1 MTEGTGDWLRWERVR
16 RLLGVLAP
24 GPRRVMA
31 TLVVALATTSLTAV
45 GLGGGVLA
53 GTDSAAGASAPISD
67 WTATEAPL
75 PANANGDPF
84 VTLGSVT
91 CTSDDSC
98 VVTGDYIDT
107 SGSQQGLIETLA
119 SGPWTATEAPLPTG
133 AASNPLV
140 SLGAVVC
147 PADGSCVATGDY
159 TDTSGD
165 RRGLIET
172 LASGAWTPLVAPL
185 PANAGGNPLASLDAP
200 ACSSDGTCVV
210 TGDYTD
216 ASDNVRSTIDTL
228 SAGAW
233 SAQQAPLPFNVGTSP
248 GSSIGAAACPADGSC
263 VAVADYNDTSGN
275 VQSSIDTLSGGHWS
289 ALEAPLPS
297 DEAAS
302 GHQRNLLGPVSCP
315 AVGSCVAVGSFTPTS
330 GNFRGFIETLAD
342 GDWTPLDAPLPANAP
357 STDAFA
363 TLGVVTCPTSGT
375 CVAVGW
381 YYDTSGN
388 YHVIDETLAG
398 GNWTPTEEALP
409 AHTAARNPS
418 DPNQGLGNV
427 TCQATGS
434 CLAVGSYDSGRKDK
448 GIIETLAAGSWT
460 TIKAPLT
467 SKAAAKLVSTL
478 NDVTCSSGGSCLAVG
493 SFGGDP
499 LVETLPG
506 GEVPPSVASANQAT
520 FTVGASG
527 TFSVTA
533 TGTPLPAITK
543 KGRLPKGLHFTAG
556 TGTATIS
563 GTPTG
568 APGNFPIT
576 IEAQNGV
583 APTASQFLTL
593 TITS

>member
-1 MTEGTGDWLRWERVR
+1 
-16 RLLGVLAP
+16 
-24 GPRRVMA
+24 MA
-31 TLVVALATTSLTAV
+31 TLVLALATTSLTAV
-45 GLGGGVLA
+45 GIGGGVLS
-53 GTDSAAGASAPISD
+53 TDSVSAASAPISD

-75 PANANGDPF
+75 PTNANGSPF
-84 VTLGSVT
+84 VTLGSVV
-91 CTSDDSC
+91 CTSDGTC
-98 VVTGDYIDT
+98 VATGDYTDT

-119 SGPWTATEAPLPTG
+119 GSTWTATEAPLPTG
-133 AASNPLV
+133 AGSNPHV

-159 TDTSGD
+159 TDTSGSQQ
-165 RRGLIET
+165 GLIET
-172 LASGAWTPLVAPL
+172 LATDTWTALVAPL

-216 ASDNVRSTIDTL
+216 SSSNVRSTIDTL
-228 SAGAW
+228 SAGVW
-233 SAQQAPLPFNVGTSP
+233 SAQQAPLPLNVGTSP

-275 VQSSIDTLSGGHWS
+275 VQSSIDTLSSGHWS
-289 ALEAPLPS
+289 AMEAPLPS

-302 GHQRNLLGPVSCP
+302 GHERNLLGPVSCP

-342 GDWTPLDAPLPANAP
+342 DTWTPLDAPLPANAP
-357 STDAFA
+357 SADAFA
-363 TLGVVTCPTSGT
+363 TLGVVTCPAAGT

-398 GNWTPTEEALP
+398 GNWTPTEQPLP

-418 DPNQGLGNV
+418 NPDQGLGNV
-427 TCQATGS
+427 TCQVTGS
-434 CLAVGSYDSGRKDK
+434 CMAVGAYDAGRKDRS
-448 GIIETLAAGSWT
+448 IIETLAAGSWT

-467 SKAAAKLVSTL
+467 TKAAARLVSTL
-478 NDVTCSSGGSCLAVG
+478 NDVTCTSGGSCLAVG
-493 SFGGDP
+493 VSGGDP

-506 GEVPPSVASANQAT
+506 GEVPPSVSSANQAT
-520 FTVGASG
+520 FTVGVAG

-533 TGTPLPAITK
+533 TGTPSPAITK
-543 KGRLPKGLHFTAG
+543 KGRLPKGLRFVAG

-568 APGNFPIT
+568 ATGNFPVT